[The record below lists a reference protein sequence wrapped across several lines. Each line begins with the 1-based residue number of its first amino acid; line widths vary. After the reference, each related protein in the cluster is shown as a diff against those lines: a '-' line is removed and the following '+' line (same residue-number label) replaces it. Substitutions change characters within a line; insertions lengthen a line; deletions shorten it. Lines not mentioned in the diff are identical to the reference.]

1 MVGQRELRER
11 LSNMAELPGFMIF
24 EGSKGSGKST
34 LAKELCKER
43 SLNFIELGN
52 KMNDIEQLVSMA
64 AKTTGNLFY
73 VCDGDTMSQNAE
85 NALLKTSEEL
95 PNGNYIV
102 LATENSLSL
111 LPTILSR
118 GTKFSLAMYS
128 ESDFKEYLGDKYD
141 PSLEYCK
148 VYPNLWHLSLMG
160 PTQAKQLQALCK
172 SICSGEATKSYKAA
186 FKLSESC
193 QEYRLSHFLYALR
206 CELISELLTAFIEND
221 RASKARLIKI
231 ANAIKE
237 ANALSSSNPVF
248 SRNYI
253 LDFLFLKLHEAS
265 NL

>member
-11 LSNMAELPGFMIF
+11 LSNMAELPGFMVF
-24 EGSKGSGKST
+24 EGPKGSGKST
-34 LAKELCKER
+34 LAKEICKER
-43 SLNFIELGN
+43 SLNFIGLGN
-52 KMNDIEQLVSMA
+52 KMSDIEVLVSMA
-64 AKTTGNLFY
+64 AKTTGNMFY
-73 VCDGDTMSQNAE
+73 IYDGDTMSQNAE

-118 GTKFSLAMYS
+118 GTKFSMNRYS
-128 ESDFKEYLGDKYD
+128 ESDFREYLGNRYD

-160 PTQAKQLQALCK
+160 LGQAKQLQALCK
-172 SICSGEATKSYKAA
+172 SICLGEAARSYKAA

-193 QEYRLSHFLYALR
+193 QEYRLSHLLYALR
-206 CELISELLTAFIEND
+206 CELISELLEAVVSND
-221 RASKARLIKI
+221 KASKARLLKM
-231 ANAIKE
+231 ADAIRE
-237 ANALSSSNPVF
+237 ANALSSSSPVF
-248 SRNYI
+248 SRGYI
-253 LDFLFLKLHEAS
+253 LDSLFLKLHEAS